1 MKLKRMVF
9 SKKDSRDETDKK
21 WDSALGSVLG
31 AAGGSSVGTSI
42 GSKAI
47 EDDGRFDREVT
58 EKDLEKRKIKRAG
71 KIDKEYNKL
80 IKEAEK
86 QSDPIRKIFEADN
99 LKKTKGLKLKE
110 LESEFKVSKDK
121 LKDARISGKP
131 IKVKRKLAL
140 PLAATGAVIGAVVGS
155 KYGKDNNL
163 KKQRDKI
170 EDAVGDRAAEIIR
183 GNKKK

>member
-42 GSKAI
+42 GKAI

-86 QSDPIRKIFEADN
+86 QSDPIRKIVEADN

-140 PLAATGAVIGAVVGS
+140 PLAATGAVVGS

>member
-1 MKLKRMVF
+1 MVF

-42 GSKAI
+42 IGKAI

-71 KIDKEYNKL
+71 KIDKEYNNKL
-80 IKEAEK
+80 IKAEK

-99 LKKTKGLKLKE
+99 LKKTKGLELKE